1 MIAILD
7 FDMGNLRSIQ
17 KGFEQVGHEAV
28 VTRDQAKI
36 ESAHKLIIPGVG
48 AFRDGMKNID
58 RYNLITPIQKALSAG
73 KPILGICLGMQLL
86 FSESEEF
93 GLTQGLN
100 IVPGKVKRFT
110 VNLKIPHMGWNS
122 IEIKNESSLL
132 RNSSRNGEYFYF
144 VHSYYVEPEN
154 PDCIAAITEY
164 GIHFTSAICQGALFA
179 TQFHPEK
186 SQSSGLKILKSFAE
200 L

>member
-28 VTRDQAKI
+28 ITRDQAKI
-36 ESAHKLIIPGVG
+36 QSAHKLIIPGVG
-48 AFRDGMKNID
+48 AFRDGMKNLD
-58 RYNLITPIQKALSAG
+58 RYNLITPIQKAIEAG
-73 KPILGICLGMQLL
+73 KPTLGICMGMQLL

-93 GLTQGLN
+93 GLTKGLN

-122 IEIKNESSLL
+122 IEIKNQPSLF
-132 RNSSRNGEYFYF
+132 RNSSNGEYFYF

-164 GIHFTSAICQGALFA
+164 GIPFTSAICQGSLFA

-186 SQSSGLKILKSFAE
+186 SQSGGLKILKAFAE

>member
-17 KGFEQVGHEAV
+17 KGIEQVGHKAV
-28 VTRDQAKI
+28 VTRDRAKI
-36 ESAHKLIIPGVG
+36 QSAHKLILPGVG
-48 AFRDGMKNID
+48 AFRDGMRNLE
-58 RYNLITPIQKALSAG
+58 RYNLITPIYNAVEAG

-93 GLTQGLN
+93 GLTQGLG
-100 IVPGKVKRFT
+100 IIAGRVKRFT
-110 VNLKIPHMGWNS
+110 INLKVPHMGWNS
-122 IEIKNESSLL
+122 IDIKKPIPLL
-132 RNSSRNGEYFYF
+132 RNSTQGEYFYF
-144 VHSYYVEPEN
+144 VHSYYGEPED
-154 PDCIAAITEY
+154 PDCIAATTEY
-164 GIHFTSAICQGALFA
+164 GICFPSVISQGALFA

-186 SQSSGLKILKSFAE
+186 SQSSGLKILKAFAE

>member
-28 VTRDQAKI
+28 ITRDRAKI
-36 ESAHKLIIPGVG
+36 QSAHKLILPGVG
-48 AFRDGMKNID
+48 AFRDGMNNLD
-58 RYNLITPIQKALSAG
+58 RYDLITPIYKAVEAG
-73 KPILGICLGMQLL
+73 KPIMGICLGMQLL

-93 GLTQGLN
+93 GMTRGLS

-110 VNLKIPHMGWNS
+110 VNLKVPHMGWNS
-122 IEIKNESSLL
+122 LDLKKQTPLFRDSVQ
-132 RNSSRNGEYFYF
+132 GEYFYF
-144 VHSYYVEPEN
+144 VHSYYVEPED
-154 PDCIAAITEY
+154 PKCIAATTEY
-164 GIHFTSAICQGALFA
+164 GIHFTSAISQDALFA

-186 SQSSGLKILKSFAE
+186 SQSSGLKILKVFAE

>member
-17 KGFEQVGHEAV
+17 KGFERVGHEAV
-28 VTRDQAKI
+28 VTRDHTKI

-48 AFRDGMKNID
+48 AFRDGMKNIE
-58 RYNLITPIQKALSAG
+58 RYDLITPIQKALSAG

-93 GLTQGLN
+93 GQTQGLN

-110 VNLKIPHMGWNS
+110 VNRKIPHMGWNS
-122 IEIKNESSLL
+122 IEIK
-132 RNSSRNGEYFYF
+132 RPAPIFQNSADGEYFYF
-144 VHSYYVEPEN
+144 VHSYYVEPED
-154 PDCIAAITEY
+154 PDCIAATTEY

-186 SQSSGLKILKSFAE
+186 SQSSGLKILKAFAE